1 MCTHPSLMSDRWP
14 SWSRRRREREL
25 PHLKHVA
32 TMGLTYQSLQ
42 ARAAGCDDVLFVGR
56 DGVLREGSVWNIAF
70 WDGQQVV

>member
-1 MCTHPSLMSDRWP
+1 MSDRWP